1 MNELQLTVGL
11 SPPRYAGRDHRAD
24 VQRWLTSLTPYRAH
38 IRDVHFAHYNPMV
51 VASGR
56 MPHSFLSLDEAA
68 QLQFHT
74 IQWNQQHTGFRLTLL
89 LNYLL
94 HDHYR
99 LIVDDFAR
107 NYYSRGVRSVVVA
120 DLNLI
125 KALRDRFPDLLIQ
138 GSCLSYRMTEGE
150 LAEEARAGVSIHNP
164 AVDIIRNSAQ
174 LRRNHAAGFRQKVI
188 FAEGCLHECPAE
200 RPKFGHR
207 WHIAR
212 GFAYAPPCE
221 QWVTQDPRRFLR
233 ANWVT
238 IARLKELAP
247 YIDCVKLPRGSAG
260 TSPESPGIG
269 GFIELY
275 RTGRTYNVLDYLA
288 AFYREP
294 LRRMVGY
301 IPSSFFD
308 TEFFQTIEAC
318 GGQCRERG
326 CRLCYGIIARLQR
339 SIYTYRRQL
348 QRGPLW
354 QKATLQGWSS
364 RSWVGTG
371 RGAGSNACP
380 GSALSRGSSPSYTL
394 AAGTSAISTA

>member
-1 MNELQLTVGL
+1 MNDLQLTVGL
-11 SPPRYAGRDHRAD
+11 SPPRFAGRDHRAD

-38 IRDVHFAHYNPMV
+38 VHDVHFAHYNPLV
-51 VASGR
+51 AASGR

-68 QLQFHT
+68 QLQFHV
-74 IQWNQQHTGFRLTLL
+74 IEWNQQNTGFRLTLL

-99 LIVDDFAR
+99 LVVDDFAR
-107 NYYSRGVRSVVVA
+107 NYYPRGVRSVVVA

-138 GSCLSYRMTEGE
+138 GSCLSYRMTEDE

-164 AVDIIRNSAQ
+164 AVDIIRDSAQ

-188 FAEGCLHECPAE
+188 FGEGCLHQCPAE

-221 QWVTQDPRRFLR
+221 QWVVRDPLRFFR

-238 IARLKELAP
+238 IARLKKLAP
-247 YIDCVKLPRGSAG
+247 YIEFVKLPRGSAG
-260 TSPESPGIG
+260 TSPESAGIG
-269 GFIELY
+269 RFIELY
-275 RTGRTYNVLDYLA
+275 RTGQTYNVLDYLA
-288 AFYREP
+288 AYYREP
-294 LRRMVGY
+294 LRRMVGC
-301 IPSSFFD
+301 IPSSYFD
-308 TEFFQTIEAC
+308 TRFFQTIETC
-318 GGQCRERG
+318 GGQCQQRG
-326 CRLCYGIIARLQR
+326 CRLCHGILARLQR
-339 SIYTYRRQL
+339 NIYTYRRQL

-354 QKATLQGWSS
+354 QKSTLQGWAS
-364 RSWVGTG
+364 RSWAGTG
-371 RGAGSNACP
+371 RGSASNVSPA
-380 GSALSRGSSPSYTL
+380 SASSPDSWPSCTPE
-394 AAGTSAISTA
+394 AATSGISTA